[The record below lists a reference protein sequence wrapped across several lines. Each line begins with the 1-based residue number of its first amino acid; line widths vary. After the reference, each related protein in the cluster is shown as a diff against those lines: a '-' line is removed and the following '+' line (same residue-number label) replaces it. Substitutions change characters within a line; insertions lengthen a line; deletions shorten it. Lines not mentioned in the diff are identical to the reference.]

1 MVRVG
6 RRIFLSFDH
15 DGRLQVQGFRLMQW
29 NPNLD
34 FEFTTRDL
42 LTPVSSENPDYI
54 CAKIREQ
61 MKGTS
66 CIVVLLGKRTA
77 QSYWVDFEIREALKD
92 GKGVLGIRLK
102 DAGGVAIPPA
112 LEEAK
117 AKVIDWDP
125 HQFEDEINKACL
137 IAERPLLAPPTRGS
151 TSSVCG
157 R

>member
-1 MVRVG
+1 MEVG

-15 DGRLQVQGFRLMQW
+15 DDKLQVQGFRLMQW

-34 FEFTTRDL
+34 FEFTSRDL
-42 LTPVSSENPDYI
+42 LTPVNSENPDYI
-54 CAKIREQ
+54 RAQIRDQ

-66 CIVVLLGKRTA
+66 CVVVLLGKRTA
-77 QSYWVDFEIREALKD
+77 QSEWVDFEIREALRE

-102 DAGGVAIPPA
+102 DAGDVTIPPA
-112 LEEAK
+112 LQEAK

-137 IAERPLLAPPTRGS
+137 IADRPLLAPPTRVSASPG
-151 TSSVCG
+151 CG